1 MVQINDEHSEHRVI
15 DGIEFSVDMSILIKC
30 SKHLENVDIPESVKC
45 IEDHAFAGCLKLKD
59 VSLPH
64 GLKSIG
70 NNAFDSSGLVSTNIP
85 NTVEF
90 MGDGVFH
97 NCRFLESVN
106 FIDCNESLI
115 GIGSH
120 TFEGC
125 IRLKGITLPNS
136 ILDLG
141 CGVFKDCISLEDVR
155 FPCNL
160 ISISYETFSGCQSIQ
175 KVALPETIRI
185 IGERAFQG
193 CSSLGEINIPESLIY
208 VGNGC
213 FNGCSSL
220 LELVFPSID
229 IVYEEDAFPG
239 TNLTIKRDYIL
250 NIYADFSYFLDQF
263 RLNYLDEFN
272 DDLIGPN
279 YTSGFVTCPSC
290 GLDDLECVYSL
301 ESGDGEPMQILRCR
315 KCSFRSCLNIEKAFI
330 THEDSDY
337 WRYILLCNGMIGSAG
352 PIVYCGLYLLDLGH
366 HAEAYNHHMAA
377 LQHILSRLVRNQG
390 GYSGYI
396 NSTLVDVI
404 LCIECCRYALHD
416 LFLLSNSNLDRTTK
430 QYKKIHSYIKELAEM
445 IFEVCGGERFH
456 QVDLLRTLGLRN
468 HLLDYSTMD
477 KINRRD

>member
-1 MVQINDEHSEHRVI
+1 MVQMNDEYSDYRAI
-15 DGIEFSVDMSILIKC
+15 DDIEFSVDMSILIRC
-30 SKHLENVDIPESVKC
+30 SDSLDAIDIPESVMY
-45 IEDHAFAGCLKLKD
+45 IEDRAFAGCSKLKNIT
-59 VSLPH
+59 LPY

-70 NNAFDSSGLVSTNIP
+70 DNAFDSSGLVSIDIP
-85 NTVEF
+85 DTVEF
-90 MGDGVFH
+90 IGNAVFH
-97 NCRFLESVN
+97 NCRSLESVN

-125 IRLKGITLPNS
+125 IRLKRITLPNS

-160 ISISYETFSGCQSIQ
+160 ISISYEAFSGCQSIQ
-175 KVALPETIRI
+175 KVELPETIRI
-185 IGERAFQG
+185 IGESAFQG
-193 CSSLGEINIPESLIY
+193 CSSLGGIDIPESLIY

-220 LELVFPSID
+220 SELVFPSID
-229 IVYEEDAFPG
+229 IVYEEYAFPG
-239 TNLTIKRDYIL
+239 TDLTIKRDYIL

-263 RLNYLDEFN
+263 RLNYLDEFD

-301 ESGDGEPMQILRCR
+301 ESGDDEPMRILRCR
-315 KCSFRSCLNIEKAFI
+315 KCSFRSYLNIEKAFI
-330 THEDSDY
+330 THEDSDD

-352 PIVYCGLYLLDLGH
+352 PIVYRGLYLSDLGH
-366 HAEAYNHHMAA
+366 HAEAYDHHMAA

-390 GYSGYI
+390 GYSDYV
-396 NSTLVDVI
+396 NSTLVDII

-416 LFLLSNSNLDRTTK
+416 LFLLSDSNLDRTTE
-430 QYKKIHSYIKELAEM
+430 QYKKIHSYVKELAEM

-456 QVDLLRTLGLRN
+456 HVDLLRTLRLRN
-468 HLLDYSTMD
+468 HLLYNPTMI
-477 KINRRD
+477 KVNRRD